1 MGYLHRYP
9 DEAAFETR
17 GEELRGEALG
27 RPPFA
32 ASWSSDGELGPQ
44 VVEAPS
50 TLERWDLVESR
61 WSPGSVMVLVA
72 GAALAVLGV
81 VAAARTGIDDTWH
94 RPVETVAGLR
104 HTPLLAALEVGAGV
118 LLVITGLAGAR
129 GLAAL
134 VCITGAM
141 AAGVAAIEPELV
153 ADELALQ
160 RWWAITRATDWRWC
174 RWCPGRTSSNATTP
188 APQARPPQPRPMP
201 TPCPRRRRSGRR
213 TEWLGH
219 DVARRGSRGS
229 PGARRCDV
237 DGGALCPPTGTG
249 PSLPRTTA
257 ILHANQ
263 RGGAPR
269 AGPAAPQD
277 GTARC
282 RRRTASRRD
291 RRDTDRDAAR
301 SVAGRA
307 GRTTRGVDRGPAR
320 DRRPRPDH
328 PGVGRAGCRP
338 GRMGPRRQPPARSVL
353 CCLPPRHRPSPVT
366 QMARHPLCGHL
377 RIGR

>member
-160 RWWAITRATDWRWC
+160 RWWAVALAAAGAGLAVVSMVPWPHFVERHYSRAAGRLHAAAPARTR
-174 RWCPGRTSSNATTP
+174 
-188 APQARPPQPRPMP
+188 
-201 TPCPRRRRSGRR
+201 
-213 TEWLGH
+213 
-219 DVARRGSRGS
+219 S
-229 PGARRCDV
+229 PGAAQPVR
-237 DGGALCPPTGTG
+237 T
-249 PSLPRTTA
+249 PSS
-257 ILHANQ
+257 
-263 RGGAPR
+263 
-269 AGPAAPQD
+269 AGWA
-277 GTARC
+277 
-282 RRRTASRRD
+282 
-291 RRDTDRDAAR
+291 
-301 SVAGRA
+301 
-307 GRTTRGVDRGPAR
+307 
-320 DRRPRPDH
+320 
-328 PGVGRAGCRP
+328 
-338 GRMGPRRQPPARSVL
+338 
-353 CCLPPRHRPSPVT
+353 
-366 QMARHPLCGHL
+366 
-377 RIGR
+377 